1 MDAAARGNA
10 PRAPSVIIHAMR
22 AYYLIPL
29 LVAVTAV
36 AYWFLAYEAAG
47 SVMLLI
53 FAGAMALM
61 GWVLLPT
68 LADVGHTAPID
79 PDFEDPGR

>member
-1 MDAAARGNA
+1 
-10 PRAPSVIIHAMR
+10 MR

-29 LVAVTAV
+29 LVAVAAV
-36 AYWFLAYEAAG
+36 AYWLLAYEAAG
-47 SVMLLI
+47 AVMLLI

-61 GWVLLPT
+61 GWILLPT

>member
-1 MDAAARGNA
+1 
-10 PRAPSVIIHAMR
+10 MR

-29 LVAVTAV
+29 LVAVAAV
-36 AYWFLAYEAAG
+36 AYWLLAYEAAG
-47 SVMLLI
+47 AVMLLI

-61 GWVLLPT
+61 GWILLPT
-68 LADVGHTAPID
+68 LGDVGHTAPID

>member
-1 MDAAARGNA
+1 
-10 PRAPSVIIHAMR
+10 MR

-29 LVAVTAV
+29 TIAIVGIV
-36 AYWFLAYEAAG
+36 YWFASYEVAG
-47 SVMLLI
+47 AVMLLV
-53 FAGAMALM
+53 FAAAMAVM

-68 LADVGHTAPID
+68 LNDVGHTAPID

>member
-1 MDAAARGNA
+1 
-10 PRAPSVIIHAMR
+10 MR

-29 LVAVTAV
+29 LVAVAAV
-36 AYWFLAYEAAG
+36 AYWLLAKEAAG
-47 SVMLLI
+47 AVMLLI

-61 GWVLLPT
+61 GWILLPT
-68 LADVGHTAPID
+68 LGDVGHTAPID